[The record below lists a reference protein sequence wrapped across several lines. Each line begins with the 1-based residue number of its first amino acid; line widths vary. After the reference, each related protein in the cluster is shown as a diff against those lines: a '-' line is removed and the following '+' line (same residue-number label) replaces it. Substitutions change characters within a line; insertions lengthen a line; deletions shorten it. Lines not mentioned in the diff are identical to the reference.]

1 MESNAKTDPHMS
13 MLEYEYEKISLN
25 PLDKSSNAIPAKDR
39 EMDSRNVYTKEESGI
54 VDNAEDNNDFQTKI
68 WTTIDAITAKISAFR
83 KENKKL
89 LKQVMLVI
97 LLICYTGYLT
107 YACYLSIDNAMFL
120 LSLTGLVLILYI
132 YSFLRDHF
140 GDQIWHN
147 CLSPAVD
154 IIEKIWKMGKRFIT
168 LVILAGI
175 GVGIYFLSRENPEQL
190 ISGVGLLF
198 FVFVTY
204 IFSEYPRKVKWRPV
218 IWGLV
223 LQFLLAL
230 FVLKTK
236 LGYITFN
243 WLGDVIQ
250 TFLGYS
256 DEGAKFVFGDP
267 QYLDHLFAFKVLPS
281 VIYFSTC
288 ISVLYYWGAM
298 QYAIKKIAW
307 LMERTMKISAAE
319 SLNVAGNI
327 FVGPTEAPLLIKPIL
342 KDMTKSELHAVMTGA
357 FATLAGSVL
366 GAYIAFGISASHLLS
381 ASVMSAPAAL
391 AIAKLFYPETEKSK
405 FQKVEEI
412 NLPKGDQKNLTE
424 AISRGAITAIP
435 LTLNIAGNLI
445 AFIAVL
451 ALLNGI
457 LGYLGS
463 LVGVEELS
471 FEIRSE
477 VIATYALS
485 GFSNVGTI
493 GIQLGALTSIAPS
506 RGSDLAEVAIRA
518 FIGGTTA
525 CFMTAC
531 VAGILYDAS
540 DYETTMEINAT
551 STALPTTYISDLTS
565 RS

>member
-13 MLEYEYEKISLN
+13 MLEYEKISLN
-25 PLDKSSNAIPAKDR
+25 PLDKSSNAILAKDR
-39 EMDSRNVYTKEESGI
+39 EMDSGNVYTKEESGI

-154 IIEKIWKMGKRFIT
+154 IIEKVWKMGKRFIT

-236 LGYITFN
+236 LGYLTFN

-267 QYLDHLFAFKVLPS
+267 QYLDHLFAFKVLPV

-298 QYAIKKIAW
+298 QYVIKKIAW
-307 LMERTMKISAAE
+307 LMERTMQTSASE
-319 SLNVAGNI
+319 SLNAAGNI
-327 FVGPTEAPLLIKPIL
+327 FVGQ
-342 KDMTKSELHAVMTGA
+342 VR
-357 FATLAGSVL
+357 V
-366 GAYIAFGISASHLLS
+366 
-381 ASVMSAPAAL
+381 
-391 AIAKLFYPETEKSK
+391 
-405 FQKVEEI
+405 
-412 NLPKGDQKNLTE
+412 
-424 AISRGAITAIP
+424 
-435 LTLNIAGNLI
+435 
-445 AFIAVL
+445 
-451 ALLNGI
+451 
-457 LGYLGS
+457 
-463 LVGVEELS
+463 
-471 FEIRSE
+471 
-477 VIATYALS
+477 
-485 GFSNVGTI
+485 
-493 GIQLGALTSIAPS
+493 
-506 RGSDLAEVAIRA
+506 
-518 FIGGTTA
+518 
-525 CFMTAC
+525 
-531 VAGILYDAS
+531 
-540 DYETTMEINAT
+540 
-551 STALPTTYISDLTS
+551 
-565 RS
+565 